1 MRFLLGVLLGV
12 FLMGNT
18 VLAADAGYGAKGAIN
33 STQPTVEEM
42 LQFAIQDE
50 YLAKAQYSLVMDT
63 FGELRPF
70 SNIVQSE
77 AQHIALLRPLFTDR
91 GWNVPEDESRP
102 HLVTPQNFTEALKL
116 AEQAEVDNIAM
127 YEHFL
132 NQKNIPDDLKSVFER
147 LLAASR
153 RHLNAFRR

>member
-63 FGELRPF
+63 FGEVRPF

-77 AQHIALLRPLFTDR
+77 VQHIALLRPLFTDR
-91 GWNVPEDESRP
+91 GWNVPEDESMP

-147 LLAASR
+147 LLAASK

>member
-33 STQPTVEEM
+33 TTQPTVQEM

-63 FGELRPF
+63 FGKLRPF

-77 AQHIALLRPLFTDR
+77 DQHIALLRPLFTDR
-91 GWNVPEDESRP
+91 GWDVPQDESGP
-102 HLVTPQNFTEALKL
+102 YLVTPQSFTEALKIG
-116 AEQAEVDNIAM
+116 EQAEVDNIAM

-132 NQKNIPDDLKSVFER
+132 NQKNIPEDLKSVFER
-147 LLAASR
+147 LLAASK

>member
-33 STQPTVEEM
+33 TTQPTVQEM

-63 FGELRPF
+63 FGKLRPF

-77 AQHIALLRPLFTDR
+77 DQHIALLRPLFTDR
-91 GWNVPEDESRP
+91 GWDVPQDESGP
-102 HLVTPQNFTEALKL
+102 YLVTPQSFTEALKIG
-116 AEQAEVDNIAM
+116 EKAEVDNIAM
-127 YEHFL
+127 YEHF
-132 NQKNIPDDLKSVFER
+132 
-147 LLAASR
+147 
-153 RHLNAFRR
+153 

>member
-18 VLAADAGYGAKGAIN
+18 VLAADAGYGAKGAIH
-33 STQPTVEEM
+33 STQPTVQEM

-50 YLAKAQYSLVMDT
+50 YLAKAQYSLVMDS
-63 FGELRPF
+63 FGKLRPF

-77 AQHIALLRPLFTDR
+77 DQHIALLRPLFTDR
-91 GWNVPEDESRP
+91 GWDVPEDESGP
-102 HLVTPQNFTEALKL
+102 YLVTPQSFAEALKIG
-116 AEQAEVDNIAM
+116 EQAEVDNIAM

-132 NQKNIPDDLKSVFER
+132 NQKNIPEDLKAVFER
-147 LLAASR
+147 LLAASK

>member
-12 FLMGNT
+12 FLMGNI
-18 VLAADAGYGAKGAIN
+18 VLAADAGYGARGAIN

-50 YLAKAQYSLVMDT
+50 YLAQAQYSLVMDT
-63 FGELRPF
+63 FGKLRPF

>member
-18 VLAADAGYGAKGAIN
+18 VLAADAGYGAKGEVN
-33 STQPTVEEM
+33 TTQPTVQEM

-50 YLAKAQYSLVMDT
+50 YLAKAQYSLVMDS
-63 FGELRPF
+63 FGKLRPF

-77 AQHIALLRPLFTDR
+77 DQHIALLRPLFTDR
-91 GWNVPEDESRP
+91 GWDVPEDESSP
-102 HLVTPQNFTEALKL
+102 YLVTPQNFAEALKIG
-116 AEQAEVDNIAM
+116 EQAEIENIAM

-132 NQKNIPDDLKSVFER
+132 SQKNIPDDLKSVFER
-147 LLAASR
+147 LLAASK
-153 RHLNAFRR
+153 RHLSAFRR

>member
-33 STQPTVEEM
+33 TTQPTVQEM

-63 FGELRPF
+63 FGKLRPF

-77 AQHIALLRPLFTDR
+77 DQHIALLKPLFTDR
-91 GWNVPEDESRP
+91 GWDVPKDESGP
-102 HLVTPQNFTEALKL
+102 YLVTPQSFTEALKIG
-116 AEQAEVDNIAM
+116 EQAEVDNIAM

-132 NQKNIPDDLKSVFER
+132 NQKNIPEDLKSVFER
-147 LLAASR
+147 LLAASK

>member
-33 STQPTVEEM
+33 TTQPTVQEM

-63 FGELRPF
+63 FGKLRPF

-77 AQHIALLRPLFTDR
+77 DQHIALLKPLFTDR
-91 GWNVPEDESRP
+91 GWDVPQDESGP
-102 HLVTPQNFTEALKL
+102 YLVTPQSFTEALKIG
-116 AEQAEVDNIAM
+116 EQAEVDNIAM

-132 NQKNIPDDLKSVFER
+132 NQKNIPEDLKSVFER
-147 LLAASR
+147 LLVASK

>member
-18 VLAADAGYGAKGAIN
+18 VLAADAGYGAKGAVN
-33 STQPTVEEM
+33 TTQPTVQEM

-50 YLAKAQYSLVMDT
+50 YLAKAQYSLVMDS
-63 FGELRPF
+63 FGKLRPF

-77 AQHIALLRPLFTDR
+77 DQHIALLRPLFTDR

-147 LLAASR
+147 LLAASK

>member
-102 HLVTPQNFTEALKL
+102 HLVTPQNFTEALNL

>member
-18 VLAADAGYGAKGAIN
+18 VLAADTGYGAKGAVN
-33 STQPTVEEM
+33 VSQPTVQEM

-77 AQHIALLRPLFTDR
+77 EQHITLLRPLFTDR

>member
-63 FGELRPF
+63 FGEVRPF
-70 SNIVQSE
+70 SNIVQSGV
-77 AQHIALLRPLFTDR
+77 QHIALLRPLFTDR

-102 HLVTPQNFTEALKL
+102 HLVTPQNFTEALNL

>member
-33 STQPTVEEM
+33 TTQPTVQEM

-63 FGELRPF
+63 FGKLRPF

-77 AQHIALLRPLFTDR
+77 DQHIALLKPLFTDR
-91 GWNVPEDESRP
+91 GWDVPQDESGP
-102 HLVTPQNFTEALKL
+102 YLVTPQSFTEALKIG
-116 AEQAEVDNIAM
+116 EQAEVDNIAM

-132 NQKNIPDDLKSVFER
+132 NQKNIPEDLKSVFER
-147 LLAASR
+147 LLAASK

>member
-33 STQPTVEEM
+33 TTQPTVQEM

-63 FGELRPF
+63 FGKLRPF

-77 AQHIALLRPLFTDR
+77 DQHIALLKPLFTDR
-91 GWNVPEDESRP
+91 GWDVPQDESGP
-102 HLVTPQNFTEALKL
+102 YLVTPQSFTEALKIG
-116 AEQAEVDNIAM
+116 EKAEVDNIAM

-132 NQKNIPDDLKSVFER
+132 NQKNIPEDLKSVFER
-147 LLAASR
+147 LLAASK
-153 RHLNAFRR
+153 RHLSAFRR